1 MSAPPTLADRVR
13 NKQYV
18 WYWIRYM
25 FKKNMTEESQVS
37 LIIIN
42 VGNIPDT
49 IYQSF
54 LPF

>member
-18 WYWIRYM
+18 CYWIVDYM
-25 FKKNMTEESQVS
+25 KNMTEESQVS
-37 LIIIN
+37 LIIS

-49 IYQSF
+49 IYLSF